1 MVRCALCGRKINDP
15 TECIVYQDY
24 EFDKVT
30 CLYIYKKLSFIYDI
44 EIIDIIES

>member
-24 EFDKVT
+24 KFDKVEDGDEQ
-30 CLYIYKKLSFIYDI
+30 LLWS
-44 EIIDIIES
+44 IDKMGGIFTI